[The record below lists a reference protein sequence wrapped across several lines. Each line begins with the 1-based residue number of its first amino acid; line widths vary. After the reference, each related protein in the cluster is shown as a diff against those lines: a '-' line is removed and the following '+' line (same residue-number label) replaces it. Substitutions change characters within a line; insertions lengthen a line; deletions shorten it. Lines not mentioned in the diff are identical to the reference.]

1 MTDYTR
7 AKIYKIVDNTTDNIY
22 IGSTCEPT
30 LARRLAKHVNDY
42 NCYKNGKGHNVTSF
56 EIIKIGNYNIILI
69 ENVQCNNRDEL
80 RSRERFYIDSLPCVN
95 KNIPG
100 RKMNEYLELN
110 REKIKLQKK
119 EYYNINKEK
128 IKEKILE
135 YYNINKEKIIEYKK
149 EYRESN
155 KEKINLQKKE
165 YYEINKEKIKE
176 HNNIPWHCDCGS
188 SCRIIE
194 KSRHLKSLK
203 HLKWFNNQNNVITV

>member
-30 LARRLAKHVNDY
+30 LARRLAKHKSCY
-42 NCYKNGKGHNVTSF
+42 NGYKNGKGNFVTSF
-56 EIIKIGNYNIILI
+56 EIIKNGNYNIILI

-95 KNIPG
+95 KNTPG
-100 RKMNEYLELN
+100 RSKNEYDKEYREIN
-110 REKIKLQKK
+110 KEKIMEYKK

-128 IKEKILE
+128 IKEHQ
-135 YYNINKEKIIEYKK
+135 
-149 EYRESN
+149 S
-155 KEKINLQKKE
+155 
-165 YYEINKEKIKE
+165 
-176 HNNIPWHCDCGS
+176 IPWQCECGS
-188 SCRIIE
+188 LCRINE
-194 KSRHLKSLK
+194 KSSHLKSLK